1 MFFSFVNI
9 YITEMTATNTA
20 EEKCISCTV
29 YISMPKL
36 IYLHK
41 DATLINQCLFA
52 CPCVNFFSFDIPYE
66 GATVKILLNKA
77 VNPKHL
83 ILR

>member
-1 MFFSFVNI
+1 
-9 YITEMTATNTA
+9 MTATHIA
-20 EEKCISCTV
+20 EEKSLLAVQFTFQC
-29 YISMPKL
+29 PNL
-36 IYLHK
+36 FIYLHK

-52 CPCVNFFSFDIPYE
+52 FPHVNFFSFDIPYE

-77 VNPKHL
+77 VNPKNL